1 MSMMQ
6 LTKCSPH
13 NLFMLPT
20 SISSPVVSSFSYSP
34 SFPSLPSGSR
44 ISSSNS
50 NRGNQLSNLLF
61 LNDNERRNQINTSR
75 SRRRSETGRSK
86 TFFIA
91 SSSSSWSSWKRDA
104 TAPSPPLSDVI
115 WPAAGAFAAMAML
128 GKIDQMLS
136 PKGISMTIAPLG
148 AVCAVLFCAPS
159 SPAAKKYN
167 MFMAQIGCAAFG
179 VLAFTVF
186 GPGWLARSASLA
198 ASIAFM
204 TYTGSMH
211 PPAASLP
218 ILFIDAA
225 KLHQLNYWYVLF
237 PGAAACILLSLMQ
250 EVVCYLKDNYKF

>member
-6 LTKCSPH
+6 LIKCSPH

-20 SISSPVVSSFSYSP
+20 SISSSFSCSASSP
-34 SFPSLPSGSR
+34 TLPSR
-44 ISSSNS
+44 ISSSN
-50 NRGNQLSNLLF
+50 RGNHSSNLLF
-61 LNDNERRNQINTSR
+61 LNGNERRNQINTSR
-75 SRRRSETGRSK
+75 SRRRSEIRSK
-86 TFFIA
+86 TFSIA
-91 SSSSSWSSWKRDA
+91 SSLPSSNDPWLSWKRDA
-104 TAPSPPLSDVI
+104 TAPTPPLSDII

-186 GPGWLARSASLA
+186 GPGWLARSVSLS

-204 TYTGSMH
+204 IYTGTVH

-237 PGAAACILLSLMQ
+237 PGAAACILLSLLQ
-250 EVVCYLKDNYKF
+250 EVVCYMKDNFKF

>member
-6 LTKCSPH
+6 LIQYSQH

-20 SISSPVVSSFSYSP
+20 SMSSPVVSSFSYSP
-34 SFPSLPSGSR
+34 PSPLLPSRSR

-50 NRGNQLSNLLF
+50 FGCNSN
-61 LNDNERRNQINTSR
+61 NERRNEINTSR
-75 SRRRSETGRSK
+75 SRRRSETARSK

-91 SSSSSWSSWKRDA
+91 SWSSWSSWKRDA
-104 TAPSPPLSDVI
+104 TAPSPPLSDII
-115 WPAAGAFAAMAML
+115 WPAAGSFAAMAML

-186 GPGWLARSASLA
+186 GPGWFARSVSLA

-250 EVVCYLKDNYKF
+250 EVVCYLKDNFKF

>member
-20 SISSPVVSSFSYSP
+20 SISSPVISSFSYSP
-34 SFPSLPSGSR
+34 SFPY
-44 ISSSNS
+44 S

-61 LNDNERRNQINTSR
+61 LNCNERRNQINTSR

-91 SSSSSWSSWKRDA
+91 SSSSSWSSWKPDA
-104 TAPSPPLSDVI
+104 TAPSPPLSDII

-186 GPGWLARSASLA
+186 GPGWLARSVSLA

-204 TYTGSMH
+204 TYTGTMH

-225 KLHQLNYWYVLF
+225 KLHQLNFWYVLF
-237 PGAAACILLSLMQ
+237 PGAAGCILLALMQ
-250 EVVCYLKDNYKF
+250 EVVCYLKNNFKF